1 MFTRAL
7 SFFAAAVFSLSA
19 LAAGPEAFEG
29 HDYTRLKQAQ
39 PVATGKKIEVLEFF
53 WYRCPHCFQL
63 EPGLNTWLKTLPRD
77 VQVRRVPAVFRDDWV
92 PGAKLYYTMEQ
103 YYMLEHTLVP
113 TNRLDSLHRKVFD
126 AYHVENINLND
137 PAVLGGWIAQQGVD
151 RKQFEDI
158 YNSFSTQ
165 SKVTQGTRL
174 AATYAITGVPAF
186 IIDGKYATSMSMTGS
201 EARLFEVLDQL
212 IVKAR
217 AERGG
222 KKPAR

>member
-39 PVATGKKIEVLEFF
+39 PVATGKKVEVLEFF

-63 EPGLNTWLKTLPRD
+63 EPGLTAWLKTLPKD
-77 VQVRRVPAVFRDDWV
+77 AQVRRMPAVFRDDWM
-92 PGAKLYYTMEQ
+92 PGAKLYYTLEQ
-103 YYMLEHTLVP
+103 MNL
-113 TNRLDSLHRKVFD
+113 LDSLHHKVFD
-126 AYHVENINLND
+126 AYHVDNINLND
-137 PAVLGGWIAQQGVD
+137 PAVLGGWITKQGVD
-151 RKQFEDI
+151 RKKFEGV
-158 YNSFSTQ
+158 YNSFSVQ
-165 SKVTQGTRL
+165 SKATQGARL
-174 AATYAITGVPAF
+174 ATTTGISGVPAF
-186 IIDGKYATSMSMTGS
+186 VIDGKYTTTVSMVGS

-217 AERGG
+217 AERSV
-222 KKPAR
+222 KKSTR

>member
-7 SFFAAAVFSLSA
+7 SFFAAAVFSLST

-29 HDYTRLKQAQ
+29 HDYTRLTNPQ
-39 PVATGKKIEVLEFF
+39 PVATGKKVEVLEFF

-63 EPGLNTWLKTLPRD
+63 EPGLSAWMKTLPKD
-77 VQVRRVPAVFRDDWV
+77 AQVRRVPAVFRNDWM
-92 PGAKLYYTMEQ
+92 PGAKLYYTLEQ
-103 YYMLEHTLVP
+103 MNLLGTL
-113 TNRLDSLHRKVFD
+113 HHKAFD
-126 AYHVENINLND
+126 AYHVENVNLNE
-137 PAVLGGWIAQQGVD
+137 PAVLGGWVAKQGVD
-151 RKQFEDI
+151 RKKFEGI

-165 SKVTQGTRL
+165 SKATQGARL
-174 AATYAITGVPAF
+174 ATTYAISGVPAF

-217 AERGG
+217 AERSG
-222 KKPAR
+222 KKATK